1 MRTRRGRP
9 WGEDPNQYKFR
20 LTEKFICS
28 IIDVNYMKSERV
40 EEYLEAL
47 CRLTE
52 EDKPIKTNQIASEL
66 GLSPSSVTE
75 MLQKLE
81 SKGYIRY
88 RSYYGATL
96 TKKGRKKAQKM
107 VRKHRIVERFLNDIL
122 RISEENIH
130 EQACEM
136 EHVISDEVEEA
147 LCRLLGYPED
157 CPDDEMPIPPCDKDF
172 GSCAECFD
180 REGEPTGT
188 RREELVSLADLRG
201 GERGTVKFFRAKH
214 GFVRKLADI
223 GLTNDTEITLIKTP
237 VPDKQLEVRVGGSI
251 ITLEWDAASK
261 VFVSKE

>member
-1 MRTRRGRP
+1 
-9 WGEDPNQYKFR
+9 
-20 LTEKFICS
+20 
-28 IIDVNYMKSERV
+28 MKSERV

-88 RSYYGATL
+88 KSYYGATL
-96 TKKGRKKAQKM
+96 TKKGRRQAQRM

-157 CPDDEMPIPPCDKDF
+157 CPDDEMPIPPCDKEID
-172 GSCAECFD
+172 SCAECFGG
-180 REGEPTGT
+180 EGEPTAVRG
-188 RREELVSLADLRG
+188 EELISLLDMDEG
-201 GERGTVKFFRAKH
+201 DEGIVKFFRSKREL
-214 GFVRKLADI
+214 VRKLADKGLAKNTKIKI
-223 GLTNDTEITLIKTP
+223 GRIDGPNGQIVIRAGRKKITIEM
-237 VPDKQLEVRVGGSI
+237 DS
-251 ITLEWDAASK
+251 ASK
-261 VFVSKE
+261 VFLTKE